1 MSNPNWPGR
10 SPENLGDDGLRAPGG
25 RAARGQLAGKAG
37 RAIQGFFR
45 RPEDAS
51 SAVNSLLENSVPA
64 DEITVYHVATS
75 GSRRR
80 LRVREDAG
88 ALRGALAGAVVG
100 ALIGFLIA
108 VLAWFGALGEAWTAV
123 LGSGGALG
131 VLAMMAVTGAA
142 GVPLGVLIGMGYW
155 QGRRSFPQAHPGGS
169 VTVSVETDDL
179 AEVAR
184 RVLREAGAAE
194 VTG

>member
-1 MSNPNWPGR
+1 MSNPTWPGR
-10 SPENLGDDGLRAPGG
+10 SPESLGDGLRAPRGH
-25 RAARGQLAGKAG
+25 AARGQFAGKAG
-37 RAIQGFFR
+37 RAIQGVFR

-64 DEITVYHVATS
+64 DEITVYHVGAS

-88 ALRGALAGAVVG
+88 SLRGALAGAVVG

-131 VLAMMAVTGAA
+131 VLAMMAVTGAV

-155 QGRRSFPQAHPGGS
+155 QGRRSFPQTQPGGS